1 MGLLDYVEYCLSWLF
16 LNFKGRDAKLFTKG
30 PAFADFPE
38 PTITITSPD
47 CGPSGSV
54 MKPEYTQ
61 VGASRFPEFQW
72 PTASAEVKE
81 YILIC
86 EDPDAPLPTPIYH
99 SLFYAIP
106 PHTSKITASDI
117 ELVKVDGKGEA
128 SPKGGFRFVKNMRGK
143 HYVGPKPLLGHGP
156 HRYFYQLIALNE
168 PLDLATLGEKVTK
181 DQLAAAIMGKVV
193 GWGNWV
199 GSFERKWE

>member
-1 MGLLDYVEYCLSWLF
+1 MGILDYVEYCLSWLF
-16 LNFKGRDAKLFTKG
+16 FNFKGRDAKVFTKG
-30 PAFADFPE
+30 PAFADFPK
-38 PTITITSPD
+38 PTIEVTSPD
-47 CGPSGSV
+47 CGPSGSD

-61 VGASRFPEFQW
+61 VGADRFPELHW
-72 PTASAEVKE
+72 SNPPGDVKE

-106 PHTSKITASDI
+106 PHSMKITAGDI
-117 ELVKVDGKGEA
+117 ELVAVEGKEER
-128 SPKGGFRFVKNMRGK
+128 SPKGGFRFVKNRRGK
-143 HYVGPKPLLGHGP
+143 HYAGPKPLLGHGP

-168 PLDLATLGEKVTK
+168 PLDLVELGENVTK
-181 DQLAAAIMGKVV
+181 EQLAEAIVGKVV
-193 GWGNWV
+193 GWGIWI

>member
-1 MGLLDYVEYCLSWLF
+1 MGILSYIEYGLSWLF
-16 LNFKGRDAKLFTKG
+16 FNFKGRDEKLFTKG
-30 PAFADFPE
+30 PAFANFPE
-38 PTITITSPD
+38 PTMTVTSPD

-61 VGASRFPEFQW
+61 VGDDRFPEIHW
-72 PTASAEVKE
+72 STPSAEVKE

-99 SLFYAIP
+99 GIFYAIS
-106 PHTSKITASDI
+106 PHTTKLTASDI
-117 ELVKVDGKGEA
+117 ELVKVEGKEEA
-128 SPKGGFRFVKNMRGK
+128 SPKGGFRFIKNRRGK
-143 HYVGPKPLLGHGP
+143 HYAGPKPLLGHGS

-168 PLDLATLGEKVTK
+168 PLDLAALGEKVTK
-181 DQLAAAIMGKVV
+181 DQLAAAIVGKVV
-193 GWGNWV
+193 GWGHWV

>member
-1 MGLLDYVEYCLSWLF
+1 MAILDYVEYFLSWLF
-16 LNFKGRDAKLFTKG
+16 QNFKGRDEKVFTKG
-30 PAFADFPE
+30 PAFADYPK
-38 PTITITSPD
+38 PTIEITSPD

-61 VGASRFPEFQW
+61 IGDDRFPELHW
-72 PTASAEVKE
+72 GTPSAGVKE

-106 PHTSKITASDI
+106 PHVTELTASDI
-117 ELVKVDGKGEA
+117 DLVKMDGKQA
-128 SPKGGFRFVKNMRGK
+128 SPEGKFRFVKNRRGK
-143 HYVGPKPLLGHGP
+143 HYSGPKPLLGHGS

-168 PLDLATLGEKVTK
+168 PLDLAKLGENVTK
-181 DQLAAAIMGKVV
+181 EQLAAAIVGKVV
-193 GWGNWV
+193 GWGMWV